1 MSHTI
6 HELLDQNGNY
16 DINRGYKYI
25 FKENADEALKV
36 IRKSL
41 DYVKNSQCIQSKR
54 SSYLVDSHACK
65 FDEVAY
71 RDKKNGSCFRREEWI
86 CKRCKGES
94 FNFIGKIVDYQVP
107 LKHKHSQECSG
118 LGKVDLL
125 SQNGSVAYLLEVKT
139 RGNTEAPLRAIMEI
153 YTYWKQLGGNE
164 CRNFLDHSALCNA
177 TVLKKAIVLFEGSR
191 MHKKLMESGDELGAL
206 MRELEVECF
215 FAKSTTDGNDF
226 IEDIIEYKL

>member
-1 MSHTI
+1 MNEDNLPFFRKVNTAQDPLPLPDETDIQVKYGILRTIKIRGGYSMSYTTD
-6 HELLDQNGNY
+6 ELLDQNGNY

-25 FKENADEALKV
+25 FKENADEALKE

-41 DYVKNSQCIQSKR
+41 DYVKKSQCIQSKR
-54 SSYLVDSHACK
+54 SSYLVGSHACE

-139 RGNTEAPLRAIMEI
+139 RENTESPLRAIMEI
-153 YTYWKQLGGNE
+153 YTY
-164 CRNFLDHSALCNA
+164 
-177 TVLKKAIVLFEGSR
+177 V
-191 MHKKLMESGDELGAL
+191 
-206 MRELEVECF
+206 
-215 FAKSTTDGNDF
+215 
-226 IEDIIEYKL
+226 